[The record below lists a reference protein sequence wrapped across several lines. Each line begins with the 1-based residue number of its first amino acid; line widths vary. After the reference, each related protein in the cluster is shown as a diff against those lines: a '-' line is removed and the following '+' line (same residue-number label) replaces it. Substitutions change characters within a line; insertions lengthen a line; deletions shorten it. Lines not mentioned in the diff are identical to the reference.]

1 MAAQVRQY
9 VTELRTKGSHAMIV
23 ENQLYPSSETIGSLL
38 ADVSDKRIV
47 MLNLLKFRAHAAYD
61 DGRKSDLTG
70 REAYWIYADAMQKI
84 VVREEGRLLFSG
96 DILSVPIG
104 KVEEIWDMAALIE
117 YPSAAAFARIASSVE
132 VSEIAVHR
140 AAGLAGQLL
149 IRTRSA

>member
-1 MAAQVRQY
+1 
-9 VTELRTKGSHAMIV
+9 
-23 ENQLYPSSETIGSLL
+23 
-38 ADVSDKRIV
+38 
-47 MLNLLKFRAHAAYD
+47 
-61 DGRKSDLTG
+61 
-70 REAYWIYADAMQKI
+70 MQKI
-84 VVREEGRLLFSG
+84 IVREGGRLLFSG

-149 IRTRSA
+149 IRAAPA